1 MNTILAH
8 SFFFIKIWYFQGSD
22 RVADWLKT
30 TNQVPIEQQPAFVKT
45 SPRGSGRHQKR
56 TRSQDRYGLQQQ
68 QQQQQQAQQQ
78 HQYMAS
84 MSSYGHFMGNPTV
97 SFKNKIKLK

>member
-1 MNTILAH
+1 MNMFLAH
-8 SFFFIKIWYFQGSD
+8 ICFIKIWYFQGSD

-30 TNQVPIEQQPAFVKT
+30 TNQVHIEQQPAFVKT

-56 TRSQDRYGLQQQ
+56 TRSQDRYGLQHQQ

-97 SFKNKIKLK
+97 SVKK

>member
-1 MNTILAH
+1 MH
-8 SFFFIKIWYFQGSD
+8 CEYVFGPYFFIKIWYFQGSD

-30 TNQVPIEQQPAFVKT
+30 TNQVHIEQQPAFVKT

-68 QQQQQQAQQQ
+68 QQQQAQQQQQ

-97 SFKNKIKLK
+97 SL

>member
-1 MNTILAH
+1 MH
-8 SFFFIKIWYFQGSD
+8 CEYVFGPYFFIKIWYFQGSD

-30 TNQVPIEQQPAFVKT
+30 TNQVHIEQQPAFVKT

-68 QQQQQQAQQQ
+68 QQQQQAQQQ

-84 MSSYGHFMGNPTV
+84 MSSYGHFMGNQTV
-97 SFKNKIKLK
+97 SVKK